1 MKKIKFKGFFILFLI
16 FIVGIFG
23 FNYIYKKLNG
33 NPVMIKETAEL
44 LKEQMEEKYG
54 IIVIKSEGFYT
65 TDIGYA
71 ATLTTESGITFDA
84 WRRKNSDVNFYM
96 EEVWRR
102 KGIDKWGNAGDFITG
117 TESVELNVGYREEG
131 KKDVHKLIKPIE
143 EVNNDLW
150 LTIYVDLKEAYKKE
164 KAKEIEK
171 EIFKYY
177 QFLQQNGAEEVE
189 LIVRYNENFLKHDTG
204 SYMII
209 RNAEGKLPNIRDVE
223 DVSETLNK

>member
-1 MKKIKFKGFFILFLI
+1 
-16 FIVGIFG
+16 
-23 FNYIYKKLNG
+23 
-33 NPVMIKETAEL
+33 MIKETAEL

-102 KGIDKWGNAGDFITG
+102 KGIDKWGNVGGFITG

-164 KAKEIEK
+164 KAKEI
-171 EIFKYY
+171 FKYY

-189 LIVRYNENFLKHDTG
+189 LIVRYNENFLKRDTG

-209 RNAEGKLPNIRDVE
+209 RNAEGKLPNIRDGE